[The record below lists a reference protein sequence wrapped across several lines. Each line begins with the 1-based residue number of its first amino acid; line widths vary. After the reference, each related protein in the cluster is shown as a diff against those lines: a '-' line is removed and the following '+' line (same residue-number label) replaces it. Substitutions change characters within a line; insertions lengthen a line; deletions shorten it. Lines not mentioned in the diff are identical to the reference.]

1 MKNCG
6 SAFLLFAA
14 FVLAAF
20 LQTANALDQKSADV
34 VINKYL
40 AKQKTADGE
49 GQSSGSVIADLNSD
63 GKPEIVLL
71 WAFMGPTYA
80 TNQLTVFT
88 DAGKGYV
95 PAASFDVTGQADAVS
110 VKDGVI
116 LVDQMVAAK
125 NDPLCCPSIKKK
137 GKYRWSGSKILEV
150 KTAR

>member
-1 MKNCG
+1 M
-6 SAFLLFAA
+6 
-14 FVLAAF
+14 LAAF

>member
-1 MKNCG
+1 
-6 SAFLLFAA
+6 LFAA